1 MKKILVLVL
10 LMLLLTGCSSKDAK
24 EYGENLKTIAD
35 EILENS
41 ADAEELL
48 NGYSKIWSFSIES
61 GSAISVENVSA
72 EMALDEDV
80 IRGYFE
86 LNSIGNVP
94 GDFSSNV
101 NSLNSYY
108 RASGK
113 LDKVEKL
120 STEIKNKISDLNN
133 PPSDYEKAFDE
144 VLDMYAYSQEYTE
157 MALNPTGSLQSFNEN
172 KSKLSSDI
180 LEKYRKI
187 EALTPDE
194 K

>member
-1 MKKILVLVL
+1 MKKLLILVLI
-10 LMLLLTGCSSKDAK
+10 MLFATGCRREDTE
-24 EYGENLKTIAD
+24 EYGIGLKNVAND
-35 EILENS
+35 ILENS

-72 EMALDEDV
+72 EMGLDEEI
-80 IRGYFE
+80 IREYFE

-113 LDKVEKL
+113 LDKIEEL
-120 STEIKNKISDLNN
+120 SSEIKGKISDLNN

-144 VLDMYAYSQEYTE
+144 VLDMYAYSQEYTS

-187 EALTPDE
+187 EALTPAE

>member
-10 LMLLLTGCSSKDAK
+10 LMLLLTGCSSKDTK
-24 EYGENLKTIAD
+24 EYGKDLKTIAD

-72 EMALDEDV
+72 EMALDEEV

-86 LNSIGNVP
+86 LNSIGNVS

-120 STEIKNKISDLNN
+120 STEIKNKISDLSN